1 MYTYDQAPS
10 GFTENVVMINLTKNL
25 WSLTWW
31 SVVGCL
37 QVQGQALENGGW
49 ETTCWGCRLRLLL
62 PVFAPIFK
70 CGWCGAITIYKP
82 PARPRSQCSPTL
94 EIARDRVLVVAVL
107 LFIVSIVYGGVWTV
121 FPILFP
127 KVSLGFL
134 LNSTITALLTINTLL
149 NYCFAALIRA
159 GSPPQVEWA
168 KYDMVGKGSLE
179 GYRFCVH
186 CQQPK
191 PPSAHHCRICRSCI
205 LDMDHHCPFVC
216 VTCTYLFC
224 NLFHSF
230 SKLTED

>member
-82 PARPRSQCSPTL
+82 PARPRSQCSPAL

-107 LFIVSIVYGGVWTV
+107 LFIVSIVCEHPKLDLKPSSPWNWSSCSCKSFSSKQHGIWFWKVW
-121 FPILFP
+121 
-127 KVSLGFL
+127 
-134 LNSTITALLTINTLL
+134 LNNIHLQMEECGL
-149 NYCFAALIRA
+149 YF
-159 GSPPQVEWA
+159 
-168 KYDMVGKGSLE
+168 
-179 GYRFCVH
+179 
-186 CQQPK
+186 
-191 PPSAHHCRICRSCI
+191 
-205 LDMDHHCPFVC
+205 
-216 VTCTYLFC
+216 LFC
-224 NLFHSF
+224 SPKYRWDFSLILLSRHS
-230 SKLTED
+230 SPSTPS